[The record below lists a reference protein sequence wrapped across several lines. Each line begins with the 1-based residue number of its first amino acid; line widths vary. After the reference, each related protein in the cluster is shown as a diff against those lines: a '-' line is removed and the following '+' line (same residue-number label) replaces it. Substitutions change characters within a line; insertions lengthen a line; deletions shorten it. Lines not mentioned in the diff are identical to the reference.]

1 MMKWIKDFLKAN
13 QDKKILIMP
22 IGISGSGKT
31 TFFNELKEEF
41 NIAYVSFD
49 KIRVEHFLK
58 NFSEY
63 KDKPVSEI
71 YKKTYFYA
79 SESKLKP
86 LKIAKKQI
94 LETDKNIVYVDN
106 TNLKKKTRNKIL
118 HIANGFLK
126 LGIYFNVEL
135 KEAIERQT
143 LKDRDKYISPKLI
156 KEQIKMKE
164 EPDLKE
170 FNLIIKKGI

>member
-1 MMKWIKDFLKAN
+1 MKWIKDFLKTN
-13 QDKKILIMP
+13 KDKKILIMP

-31 TFFNELKEEF
+31 TLYNKLKEEF
-41 NIAYVSFD
+41 DIEHVSFD

-58 NFSEY
+58 IFPEY
-63 KDKPVSEI
+63 KDKPISEI
-71 YKKTYFYA
+71 YKKAYFYA

-86 LKIAKKQI
+86 LRIAKKQI

-106 TNLKKKTRNKIL
+106 TNLKRKTRNKIL

-126 LGIYFNVEL
+126 LGIYFNVDL

-143 LKDRDKYISPKLI
+143 LENRDKYISPKLI
-156 KEQIKMKE
+156 KEQLEMKE
-164 EPDLKE
+164 EANLKE
-170 FNLIIKKGI
+170 FNLIVRKGI